1 MDKKEKLLPQ
11 LLAYAG
17 KRKVLTYLSL
27 AIASISQLLALA
39 PFLYIWAILR
49 DVIAG
54 DYSRIAHFGWMAVA
68 FAIASILVYFG
79 GLMCSHVA
87 AFRIAANMRKT
98 LMQHIMSLPIG
109 FLDSLGSGKVRKWV
123 QESTQSTETYL
134 AHQLPDKAGMYAT
147 MLGLA
152 VLMFL
157 FDWRMGLLC
166 LATVVLALIVML
178 SLMTG
183 SKLKRKMGEYNKA
196 LDAMSN
202 EAVEYVRGIPVVK
215 TFGQSVFSFKRF
227 KDSIDQYRTWVIAY
241 TIDLRLPMTLYT
253 TFVNASFA
261 MLIGLTLMVA
271 NHGNV
276 DGEYLLNLLYYVIIT
291 PAIAVTLNRIMFA
304 SENEMIVAEAL
315 DKTGQMVLKL
325 GIATVALTG
334 AYLLAGGGLN
344 VLTLFMFLLVA
355 SRLYDPMS
363 GSLINLGAVVSL
375 GVQCERMDEIL
386 CHEEQRGTESL
397 SNKGYDVEFKDARFA
412 YDTSETVLDGVSFT
426 ARQGEVTA
434 LIGPSGSGKTTV
446 SRLAS
451 RFWDIPSGTIT
462 VGGMDI
468 SKIDPETLMSLYSIV
483 FQDVTLFNNTVLENI
498 RIGRK
503 DATDEEVIAAA
514 RLAHVDAFAEKM
526 PDGWNSLI
534 GENGSELSGG
544 VRQRISI
551 ARAFLKD
558 APIILLDEAT
568 ASLDVENE
576 TFIQESLSRLVKD
589 KTVIIIAHRMRTVAG
604 VDKIVVLKD
613 GCVAECGTP
622 ADLTASGGFYK
633 KMQELQQGALGWN
646 L

>member
-1 MDKKEKLLPQ
+1 MKSLNMDKKEKLLPQ

-27 AIASISQLLALA
+27 VIAGISQLLALA

-54 DYSRIAHFGWMAVA
+54 DYSRIAHYGWMAVA
-68 FAIASILVYFG
+68 FAIASILVYFC

-87 AFRIAANMRKT
+87 AFRIAANMRKK

-183 SKLKRKMGEYNKA
+183 PTLKRKLGEYNKA

-261 MLIGLTLMVA
+261 VLTGLTLVVA
-271 NHGNV
+271 KNGNV

-315 DKTGQMVLKL
+315 DKTGRILAIDPLKNPENAQL
-325 GIATVALTG
+325 PQD
-334 AYLLAGGGLN
+334 N
-344 VLTLFMFLLVA
+344 EM
-355 SRLYDPMS
+355 
-363 GSLINLGAVVSL
+363 
-375 GVQCERMDEIL
+375 E
-386 CHEEQRGTESL
+386 L
-397 SNKGYDVEFKDARFA
+397 SNVRFRYPGATRFA
-412 YDTSETVLDGVSFT
+412 VDGISLKVEPGQKIAF
-426 ARQGEVTA
+426 V
-434 LIGPSGSGKTTV
+434 GPSGGGKTTT
-446 SRLAS
+446 AS
-451 RFWDIPSGTIT
+451 LMARFFDVTEGFIALGGVDIRHIRKQDL
-462 VGGMDI
+462 MNRI
-468 SKIDPETLMSLYSIV
+468 SFV
-483 FQDVTLFNNTVLENI
+483 FQDSRLLKTSILENVRLGRPNASREEVLEALHQAQCDDI
-498 RIGRK
+498 LAKLPQGIDTVIGTK
-503 DATDEEVIAAA
+503 GTY
-514 RLAHVDAFAEKM
+514 
-526 PDGWNSLI
+526 
-534 GENGSELSGG
+534 LSGG
-544 VRQRISI
+544 EQQRVAI
-551 ARAFLKD
+551 ARVMLKD
-558 APIILLDEAT
+558 TPIVILDEAT
-568 ASLDVENE
+568 AFADPDNE
-576 TFIQESLSRLVKD
+576 TRVQQAFSRMAESGKTLVM
-589 KTVIIIAHRMRTVAG
+589 VAHRLSSVTGADCIYVLEEGR
-604 VDKIVVLKD
+604 IV
-613 GCVAECGTP
+613 EQGTHSQL
-622 ADLTASGGFYK
+622 LTKEGKYAAMWKQYVESVK
-633 KMQELQQGALGWN
+633 WN
-646 L
+646 LK